1 MEAVGCC
8 ELISSDLELL
18 DFNCIAS
25 WLFDYVDKQ
34 QRMFMKDI
42 RIVYYQEYKARRAD
56 FVWCLT
62 AQRSATRRAC
72 RSLTLFERPVGGGR
86 GAQNMPP
93 KQKKGGGKKAGAA
106 AAAAG
111 DAAAGGGTSA
121 SASSAA
127 AEQAPSPHAAQYE
140 ASASAFK
147 DDVAAL
153 AQCLVRWPSLA
164 SDAGAGWPMRM

>member
-1 MEAVGCC
+1 
-8 ELISSDLELL
+8 
-18 DFNCIAS
+18 
-25 WLFDYVDKQ
+25 
-34 QRMFMKDI
+34 
-42 RIVYYQEYKARRAD
+42 
-56 FVWCLT
+56 
-62 AQRSATRRAC
+62 
-72 RSLTLFERPVGGGR
+72 
-86 GAQNMPP
+86 MPL
-93 KQKKGGGKKAGAA
+93 KQKKGGGKKAGAT

-111 DAAAGGGTSA
+111 DAAAEGGGASA